1 MPQNEAIDVARSLS
15 GLSQSLNSVMG
26 KQVEADTAEQVAQ
39 AGQAVAGM
47 SKEELEATIGQQ
59 WRAAGLPEGAD
70 PISQIALLEHAGK
83 RLAKDALQKFRTE
96 NMDRFSD
103 PMNTEDPREAM
114 LAEFES
120 LGISGFYASNAA
132 TEVYTNEA
140 NAFSEQVYQSRAA
153 RTAKQN
159 RENLADDIYNESL
172 NFSSGMDPSERS
184 EMASRIVGMIQGSY
198 EKYGFSGRDEAWRGI
213 SLAAR
218 ELAKDDLD
226 AATELINELE
236 QVEIGG
242 RTIEQQFGAEISA
255 LEEDLI
261 EISERAEDREFQRD
275 AKARQRRNQLASDAA
290 SAIWTE
296 KAANNADD
304 YDPSSPESIQEIT
317 QTLIEMGVPESEV
330 NSVVG
335 DVVKG
340 IASYQNAGSKDDPE
354 AVAAVTTMIS
364 GPTSLEDTLST
375 IRQLRE
381 EGDLSALMSARLETQ
396 ARSAKDLDDRMD
408 RAERQDTGFG
418 RAVTNLNR
426 ELASDEAGFS
436 EALQAELYEE
446 YIERYREI
454 VRDVVTDP
462 NNAGLDNNRLGAE
475 ISKRRRELDKEY
487 LGTLRQLS
495 EDPSK
500 VTTDE
505 GTTEAQ
511 REAIEARR
519 ELEAR
524 DRPEELIAPDTFW
537 DSSFTNTQR
546 EMQEAVL
553 QGGNEGLAKQ
563 AELKSKL
570 YRLAKERAAD
580 VPKTTE
586 VRPGAGPTA
595 SLASQRTRS
604 RQPSS
609 KELNDYTR
617 ARSVTGISLEE
628 LTSRRLNGT
637 IIIDEETLNPKFF
650 VMFDG
655 IESLNDFQALT
666 SSEEGR
672 ARITEI
678 YEAIPER
685 YQSGEEQ
692 FIKDQISLLRR
703 YR

>member
-1 MPQNEAIDVARSLS
+1 MAKRQQTGEFNPTRAIQPAQQTTNQFISPAYFQKPQSEGIEIARSLAA
-15 GLSQSLNSVMG
+15 LSESLNSVMG

-70 PISQIALLEHAGK
+70 PVSQIALLEHAGK

-120 LGISGFYASNAA
+120 LGITGFYATNAA
-132 TEVYTNEA
+132 TEVYTKEA

-159 RENLADDIYNESL
+159 RENLADDIYNEIL
-172 NFSSGMDPSERS
+172 NFQSGMDPSERS
-184 EMASRIVGMIQGSY
+184 EMTSRIVGMIQGSY
-198 EKYGFSGRDEAWRGI
+198 ERHGFSGREEAFRGI

-226 AATELINELE
+226 AATELINEME

-242 RTIEQQFGAEISA
+242 RTIEQQFGPEISA

-364 GPTSLEDTLST
+364 GPTSLEDRSPCK
-375 IRQLRE
+375 
-381 EGDLSALMSARLETQ
+381 GAAL
-396 ARSAKDLDDRMD
+396 
-408 RAERQDTGFG
+408 
-418 RAVTNLNR
+418 
-426 ELASDEAGFS
+426 
-436 EALQAELYEE
+436 
-446 YIERYREI
+446 
-454 VRDVVTDP
+454 P
-462 NNAGLDNNRLGAE
+462 
-475 ISKRRRELDKEY
+475 
-487 LGTLRQLS
+487 
-495 EDPSK
+495 
-500 VTTDE
+500 
-505 GTTEAQ
+505 
-511 REAIEARR
+511 
-519 ELEAR
+519 
-524 DRPEELIAPDTFW
+524 
-537 DSSFTNTQR
+537 
-546 EMQEAVL
+546 
-553 QGGNEGLAKQ
+553 
-563 AELKSKL
+563 
-570 YRLAKERAAD
+570 
-580 VPKTTE
+580 
-586 VRPGAGPTA
+586 
-595 SLASQRTRS
+595 
-604 RQPSS
+604 
-609 KELNDYTR
+609 
-617 ARSVTGISLEE
+617 
-628 LTSRRLNGT
+628 
-637 IIIDEETLNPKFF
+637 
-650 VMFDG
+650 
-655 IESLNDFQALT
+655 
-666 SSEEGR
+666 
-672 ARITEI
+672 
-678 YEAIPER
+678 
-685 YQSGEEQ
+685 
-692 FIKDQISLLRR
+692 
-703 YR
+703 

>member
-1 MPQNEAIDVARSLS
+1 MAKRQQSGEFNPTQSIQPSQQITNQYITPSYFQMPQNEAIDIARSLS
-15 GLSQSLNSVMG
+15 SLSPVLNELTGEFQRAM
-26 KQVEADTAEQVAQ
+26 VETQVAEGVT
-39 AGQAVAGM
+39 ALETA
-47 SKEELEATIGQQ
+47 SEEELDAALGMR
-59 WRAAGLPEGAD
+59 WREAGLPEGAS
-70 PISQIALLEHAGK
+70 PIAQKAILAHAGK
-83 RLAKDALQKFRTE
+83 MKAKDALQKFRTE

-120 LGISGFYASNAA
+120 LGISGFYATNAA

-159 RENLADDIYNESL
+159 RENMADDVYNMAKE
-172 NFSSGMDPSERS
+172 FKPGMTLFERS
-184 EMASRIVGMIQGSY
+184 ELASRIGLLIQGNF

-213 SLAAR
+213 SAAAK
-218 ELAKDDLD
+218 EIAKDDLE
-226 AATELINELE
+226 AAIELINYMEP
-236 QVEIGG
+236 VEIGG
-242 RTIEQQFGAEISA
+242 VTVEKQFGAEISA
-255 LEEDLI
+255 LEDDLI
-261 EISERAEDREFQRD
+261 KISERAEDREFQRD

-487 LGTLRQLS
+487 LYS
-495 EDPSK
+495 
-500 VTTDE
+500 
-505 GTTEAQ
+505 
-511 REAIEARR
+511 
-519 ELEAR
+519 
-524 DRPEELIAPDTFW
+524 
-537 DSSFTNTQR
+537 
-546 EMQEAVL
+546 
-553 QGGNEGLAKQ
+553 AKCC
-563 AELKSKL
+563 
-570 YRLAKERAAD
+570 AK
-580 VPKTTE
+580 K
-586 VRPGAGPTA
+586 
-595 SLASQRTRS
+595 
-604 RQPSS
+604 
-609 KELNDYTR
+609 
-617 ARSVTGISLEE
+617 
-628 LTSRRLNGT
+628 
-637 IIIDEETLNPKFF
+637 
-650 VMFDG
+650 
-655 IESLNDFQALT
+655 
-666 SSEEGR
+666 
-672 ARITEI
+672 
-678 YEAIPER
+678 
-685 YQSGEEQ
+685 
-692 FIKDQISLLRR
+692 
-703 YR
+703 